1 MQTLIQVFCGG
12 KGSLREAIAKDA
24 KIEKFDL
31 TVSEIKNRGRSS
43 GWSKIHSTAGSY
55 GAINIEWDAN
65 TNMLSCRV
73 ITKKGGNPSEII
85 SDFTW
90 YLLSRHKKRIEV
102 INIVPR

>member
-12 KGSLREAIAKDA
+12 KGSLREAITKDA
-24 KIEKFDL
+24 KIERFDL
-31 TVSEIKNRGRSS
+31 TVSEIKSRGRSS
-43 GWSKIHSTAGSY
+43 GWSKIHSTLGSY

-85 SDFTW
+85 SHFTH
-90 YLLSRHKKRIEV
+90 YLLSRHKKRIEF
-102 INIVPR
+102 INILPR

>member
-12 KGSLREAIAKDA
+12 KGSLRKAIAKDA
-24 KIEKFDL
+24 KIEKYGL
-31 TVSEIKNRGRSS
+31 TVSEIKSRGRAS
-43 GWSKIHSTAGSY
+43 GWSKIHSIVGSY

-73 ITKKGGNPSEII
+73 ITKKGDNPSEII

-90 YLLSRHKKRIEV
+90 YLLARYKKRIEF
-102 INIVPR
+102 INILPR